1 MQQVRRRVVRT
12 APEKKELM
20 MPVGEELLLLTHQP
34 RFLTPSTS
42 LTRAP
47 GLASAPCSSRPSTS
61 WPAPACMPP
70 LMRTT
75 CSTHLSL
82 TPRPRRPPRTMS
94 PRAPQHEQRPP
105 RWVSVVQ
112 HLEPHPSL
120 FRLGWVRVR
129 ACWYAR
135 RDSNPHAR
143 RHQDLNLG
151 RLPIPPLALCRA
163 YSTDFCADGRTR
175 RPLGRALVD
184 RAWAQEDPRERL
196 RDALSPH
203 QVW

>member
-1 MQQVRRRVVRT
+1 MIGVLVTIAQ
-12 APEKKELM
+12 
-20 MPVGEELLLLTHQP
+20 
-34 RFLTPSTS
+34 
-42 LTRAP
+42 
-47 GLASAPCSSRPSTS
+47 
-61 WPAPACMPP
+61 
-70 LMRTT
+70 
-75 CSTHLSL
+75 
-82 TPRPRRPPRTMS
+82 

-105 RWVSVVQ
+105 WWVSVVQ

-163 YSTDFCADGRTR
+163 HSTDLSADSRMR
-175 RPLGRALVD
+175 RPCPSELSVHAQRSSQPLDVSRRPDVVLGQRHGSVGSHHHGRADDAGVD
-184 RAWAQEDPRERL
+184 LAVVLLLAPY
-196 RDALSPH
+196 SPGLH
-203 QVW
+203 DGVVGV

>member
-1 MQQVRRRVVRT
+1 
-12 APEKKELM
+12 
-20 MPVGEELLLLTHQP
+20 
-34 RFLTPSTS
+34 
-42 LTRAP
+42 
-47 GLASAPCSSRPSTS
+47 
-61 WPAPACMPP
+61 
-70 LMRTT
+70 MRTT
-75 CSTHLSL
+75 CSTRLNL
-82 TPRPRRPPRTMS
+82 TSRPQRPLLTMS

-105 RWVSVVQ
+105 WWVSVVQ

-120 FRLGWVRVR
+120 FQLGWVRVR
-129 ACWYAR
+129 AYWYAR

-184 RAWAQEDPRERL
+184 RAWAQEDPRERPRRCAQSTPSVVSSRL
-196 RDALSPH
+196 TCPVARTLYWASATVPSGATTT
-203 QVW
+203 VERMTPV